1 MSIVPHSSRSGKRA
15 PNEANAIERST
26 LSDLLAGA
34 RRFELWI
41 ALSHDD
47 VRFRFK
53 RTALGLAWITVSY
66 LVFVAAKVI
75 IFGAI
80 APQPTGW
87 FLLYVASGFLA
98 WTFLSGSI
106 LDACN
111 VFVTSENWILGL
123 KLPFSLYIFQNVFR
137 EIIFFIYS
145 SIIVFV
151 AFIILRWDHAA
162 QIVWVLPAF
171 FIYIFNAILVN
182 MYLGP
187 LCTRYRDITQII
199 QAGLRVMF
207 FLTPLVW
214 TPEQVGEV
222 ANWLWWNPFVYMID
236 IFRSPL
242 VEGIVPIQSWVVVGL
257 ITVINLGLGWA
268 AFSWARN
275 KIPYWF

>member
-1 MSIVPHSSRSGKRA
+1 MTSDLARPKNDSA
-15 PNEANAIERST
+15 
-26 LSDLLAGA
+26 LSDLISGA
-34 RRFELWI
+34 KKFELWI

-80 APQPTGW
+80 APQPTTW

-123 KLPFSLYIFQNVFR
+123 KLPYYLYIFQNIFR
-137 EIIFFIYS
+137 ETIFFVYN
-145 SIIVFV
+145 SIIVFI
-151 AFIILRWDHAA
+151 AFIFLRWEHAA
-162 QIVWVLPAF
+162 QAVWVIPAF
-171 FIYIFNAILVN
+171 AAYVLNAIAVN

-199 QAGLRVMF
+199 QSGLRVLF

-214 TPEQVGEV
+214 TPEQIGEV
-222 ANWLWWNPFVYMID
+222 ANWLWWNPFVYFID
-236 IFRSPL
+236 IFRAPL
-242 VEGIVPIQSWVVVGL
+242 VEGFVPIDSWIVVGL
-257 ITVINLGLGWA
+257 ITLVNLGVGWA
-268 AFSWARN
+268 AFSLSRN